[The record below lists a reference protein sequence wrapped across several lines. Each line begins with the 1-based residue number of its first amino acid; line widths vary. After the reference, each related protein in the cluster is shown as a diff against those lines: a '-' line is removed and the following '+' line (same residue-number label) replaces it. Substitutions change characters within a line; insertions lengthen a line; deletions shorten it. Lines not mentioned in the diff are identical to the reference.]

1 MLGDQCSRGRD
12 AVLSR
17 DLRVGALI
25 FHQTPE
31 GMNLGQ
37 REKAVNQ
44 GRKRKLRKGKKE
56 EK

>member
-17 DLRVGALI
+17 DLGVGALS
-25 FHQTPE
+25 FHQAPE

>member
-1 MLGDQCSRGRD
+1 MLGDQCSSRRD
-12 AVLSR
+12 AVLSG
-17 DLRVGALI
+17 DLGVGALI

-31 GMNLGQ
+31 GMSLGQ